1 MKSWPDT
8 TRERTA
14 LLRKLRSGAPEV
26 MKAFANIAQSALAP
40 KALDRK
46 TKELIAIAISVAIR
60 CDDCI
65 GFHVKAALD
74 QGASQEEVT
83 EALAMA
89 IYMGAGPSVMYAT
102 HALDAY
108 AQFASENANSQPA
121 AASTPAIGKSS
132 AARTSA

>member
-1 MKSWPDT
+1 MLAADHRWSAHLMASRPG
-8 TRERTA
+8 RQ
-14 LLRKLRSGAPEV
+14 SG
-26 MKAFANIAQSALAP
+26 
-40 KALDRK
+40 
-46 TKELIAIAISVAIR
+46 
-60 CDDCI
+60 
-65 GFHVKAALD
+65 ALD